1 MGIKADPVFLKLI
14 TDENDIVGYLAYSL
28 YIKEKQEFIKSKPDA
43 TPANISVFEQSCL
56 IEARISAY
64 REKSDIMLSNLVG
77 ANSEKISD
85 EINKEHYARLQEIFN
100 KNKEPKQ
107 TFLSKF
113 LESLLISVLSAGV
126 FLIIFYTVKNF
137 CSDLLNWF
145 NIPQPR

>member
-1 MGIKADPVFLKLI
+1 MGIKADPVFSKLI

-28 YIKEKQEFIKSKPDA
+28 YIQEKQEFIKSKPDA
-43 TPANISVFEQSCL
+43 TQANVSVFEQSCL

-77 ANSEKISD
+77 AKSEKISD

-100 KNKEPKQ
+100 KNKQ

-113 LESLLISVLSAGV
+113 LEGLIISVLSAAV
-126 FLIIFYTVKNF
+126 FLIVFFSVKYF
-137 CSDLLNWF
+137 GSDLLNWF
-145 NIPQPR
+145 NIPQPS